1 MKPAQQDNQ
10 AEEQFFLTRQTAN
23 LMEDFVREIEDTSS
37 LFLLYGNESVGK
49 SWLLRELT
57 TRRFKAGQF
66 HWLDFKNSKPS
77 SVVTSNVNES
87 SSTVGAPDISK
98 LMEETGEGELIIV
111 DHFELASN
119 KAQHALFQSWAT
131 DGKDKKLNLII
142 AANSESFKEVRQLA
156 QQNHIEI
163 KSFQLLP
170 SSREEVEAFISFLL
184 FPDNPLRPLSF
195 TSEVSRQIKNCN
207 GVIGNVAR
215 VAAQQQDL
223 ITQKIESK
231 PERKNGLVV
240 GLVLGLL
247 IIMVL
252 AYWFLKPAVQQ
263 NWVDNSPLDTSGIT
277 LPKNEP
283 VAVNST
289 KVDEL
294 TGSNATDEL
303 IVSGPAIPEPVLQD
317 DSIDQTEPLE
327 IDNPISDGQSGTE
340 PVDMVQLSQKPV
352 ETDVSPAQDVS
363 ASKEAEVEAEAEAE
377 AEVEKTDQLVSDAP
391 VKGFEALL
399 LESANIH
406 SASFQQDLKNTLN
419 WLMQIDKDRNTIQIM
434 SLGLS
439 EFTDENYYKFLD
451 KMEKQGVDVS
461 LIKIYPSRIKGRIL
475 YGVIYGDYDN
485 RGKANEQ
492 IQQLP
497 EGLKANG
504 PITRTMNG
512 IWNNIIGK

>member
-1 MKPAQQDNQ
+1 VKPAPQNDLT
-10 AEEQFFLTRQTAN
+10 EKQFFLTRQTAN

-37 LFLLYGNESVGK
+37 LFLLYGDESVGK

-57 TRRFKAGQF
+57 SRRFKPGEF
-66 HWLDFKNSKPS
+66 HWLDFKNSNAS
-77 SVVTSNVNES
+77 SVVKAKATQS
-87 SSTVGAPDISK
+87 SSARGAPDIGK
-98 LMEETGEGELIIV
+98 LMEKAGEGELIIV

-142 AANSESFKEVRQLA
+142 AAKSESFNEVRQLA

-195 TSEVSRQIKNCN
+195 TSEISRQIKNCN
-207 GVIGNVAR
+207 GVIGNVTR

-247 IIMVL
+247 IIMAL

-263 NWVDNSPLDTSGIT
+263 NLVDNSPLDTSGVT
-277 LPKNEP
+277 LPEIEP
-283 VAVNST
+283 VTVNST

-303 IVSGPAIPEPVLQD
+303 IVSGPTIPEPVQQD
-317 DSIDQTEPLE
+317 DSIEQTEPLQ
-327 IDNPISDGQSGTE
+327 IDNPISDQQSGTDT
-340 PVDMVQLSQKPV
+340 VDRVQLSQMPP
-352 ETDVSPAQDVS
+352 ETDDNPVQDLPAS
-363 ASKEAEVEAEAEAE
+363 IEAEVEQ
-377 AEVEKTDQLVSDAP
+377 TDQLVSDAP
-391 VKGFEALL
+391 VKGYDALL
-399 LESANIH
+399 LESANRH

-419 WLMQIDKDRNTIQIM
+419 WLMQIDKDRATIQIM

-439 EFTDENYYKFLD
+439 EFTDDNYYKSLD
-451 KMEKQGVDVS
+451 KMKKQGVDVS
-461 LIKIYPSRIKGRIL
+461 LIKIYPTRIKDRVL

-485 RGKANEQ
+485 REEAREQ

-497 EGLKANG
+497 EGVKSNS
-504 PITRTMNG
+504 PVTRTMNG
-512 IWNNIIGK
+512 IWKDIIGK

>member
-1 MKPAQQDNQ
+1 VKPTQKNDL

-37 LFLLYGNESVGK
+37 LFLLYGDESVGK

-57 TRRFKAGQF
+57 SRRFKPGKF
-66 HWLDFKNSKPS
+66 HWLDFKNNNAG
-77 SVVTSNVNES
+77 SVVKAKAARS
-87 SSTVGAPDISK
+87 SLARSAPDASK
-98 LMEETGEGELIIV
+98 IMEKAGEGELIVV

-142 AANSESFKEVRQLA
+142 AANTESFNEVRQLA
-156 QQNHIEI
+156 QKNHVEI

-184 FPDNPLRPLSF
+184 FPDNPLRSLSF

-215 VAAQQQDL
+215 VAAQQQGL
-223 ITQKIESK
+223 ITQKTESK
-231 PERKNGLVV
+231 PQRKNGFVV

-247 IIMVL
+247 IIMAL

-263 NWVDNSPLDTSGIT
+263 NSPDNSPLDTSGIT
-277 LPKNEP
+277 LPENEP
-283 VAVNST
+283 VSVSAT
-289 KVDEL
+289 KADEL
-294 TGSNATDEL
+294 TSSNATNES
-303 IVSGPAIPEPVLQD
+303 IITGPANPEPV
-317 DSIDQTEPLE
+317 QTVS
-327 IDNPISDGQSGTE
+327 PITDEQPGTDT
-340 PVDMVQLSQKPV
+340 VDVAQVSQKPV
-352 ETDVSPAQDVS
+352 GTDDSRIPDVPVS
-363 ASKEAEVEAEAEAE
+363 EVTGIEQ
-377 AEVEKTDQLVSDAP
+377 KDQSVSDASFD
-391 VKGFEALL
+391 GYEALL

-406 SASFQQDLKNTLN
+406 SAIFQQDLKNTLN
-419 WLMQIDKDRNTIQIM
+419 WLMQIDKNRATIQIM

-439 EFTDENYYKFLD
+439 EFTDNNYYKFLD

-461 LIKIYPSRIKGRIL
+461 LIKIYPTRIKDRVL

-485 RGKANEQ
+485 RGEAREQ

-497 EGLKANG
+497 EGVKANS

>member
-1 MKPAQQDNQ
+1 MKPTQKNDL

-37 LFLLYGNESVGK
+37 LFLLYGDESVGK

-57 TRRFKAGQF
+57 SRRFKPGKF
-66 HWLDFKNSKPS
+66 HWLDFKNNNAG
-77 SVVTSNVNES
+77 SVVKAKAARS
-87 SSTVGAPDISK
+87 SLARSAPDASK
-98 LMEETGEGELIIV
+98 LMEKAGEGELIVV

-142 AANSESFKEVRQLA
+142 AANSESFNEVRQLA
-156 QQNHIEI
+156 QKNHVEI

-303 IVSGPAIPEPVLQD
+303 IVSGPAIPEPVQQDESIEQTGPLQ
-317 DSIDQTEPLE
+317 
-327 IDNPISDGQSGTE
+327 IDNPISDGQSGTDT
-340 PVDMVQLSQKPV
+340 VDMVQLSQKPV

-363 ASKEAEVEAEAEAE
+363 ASKEAEFEQ
-377 AEVEKTDQLVSDAP
+377 TDQLETEQLETEQLETEQLETEQLVSDTS
-391 VKGFEALL
+391 VKGYEALL
-399 LESANIH
+399 LESANGH
-406 SASFQQDLKNTLN
+406 SASF
-419 WLMQIDKDRNTIQIM
+419 
-434 SLGLS
+434 
-439 EFTDENYYKFLD
+439 
-451 KMEKQGVDVS
+451 
-461 LIKIYPSRIKGRIL
+461 
-475 YGVIYGDYDN
+475 
-485 RGKANEQ
+485 
-492 IQQLP
+492 
-497 EGLKANG
+497 
-504 PITRTMNG
+504 
-512 IWNNIIGK
+512 